1 MGHPRGTERLLC
13 GLWHYLAFHSCV
25 ADGNRDCLK
34 NCTKPNLVARHLDGK
49 NFIGKEF

>member
-1 MGHPRGTERLLC
+1 MWFMALPGFSLQ
-13 GLWHYLAFHSCV
+13 CV
-25 ADGNRDCLK
+25 ADGNSDCLK